1 MAVILVFID
10 GIGIGPP
17 DPEANPFTRAHARW
31 LCAVV
36 GWLPPTGPDAPLFV
50 PVDACLGVPGLPQSA
65 TGQTALL
72 TGINAPRTVGRHING
87 FCTTELAAL
96 LDGQTILSR
105 VRARG
110 GRATFANAYTPSFFE
125 GKHRFP
131 SVTTVATRQAGL
143 RFRTLDDLRA
153 GEAVFQDYTNRM
165 LQEQGYDAPTLE
177 PEEAGRRLARLA
189 AGHEFT
195 LYEYFQTD
203 KAGHDQAMDR
213 GVAILEGL
221 DRLLGALLAHV
232 DLERTLVCVASD
244 HGNLED
250 LRTRRHTTNPVPV
263 LLWGHGREAAAA
275 RLRDL
280 TDIAPAL
287 LEWT

>member
-1 MAVILVFID
+1 MAVVLVFID

-17 DPEANPFTRAHARW
+17 DAEANPFARARARW
-31 LCAVV
+31 LRGVT
-36 GWLPPTGPDAPLFV
+36 GWTPPADGDAPLLL

-72 TGINAPRTVGRHING
+72 TGRNAPEAMGRHING
-87 FCTTELAAL
+87 FCTASLAAL
-96 LDGQTILSR
+96 LDGQTVFSR

-110 GRATFANAYTPSFFE
+110 GRATFANAYTPPFFE
-125 GKHRFP
+125 GKRRFL

-143 RFRTLDDLRA
+143 RFRTLDDLRE
-153 GEAVFQDYTNRM
+153 GEAVFQDYTNR
-165 LQEQGYDAPTLE
+165 LLVEQGYEVPVIG

-189 AGHEFT
+189 AAHDFT

-203 KAGHDQAMDR
+203 KAGHDQDMDR
-213 GVAILEGL
+213 GVGLIEGL
-221 DRLLGALLAHV
+221 DRLLLSLLESA
-232 DLERTLVCVASD
+232 DLDRTLVCVASD

-250 LRTRRHTTNPVPV
+250 LRTRSHTANPVPV
-263 LLWGHGREAAAA
+263 LLWGRGREAVAAC
-275 RLRDL
+275 LRDL
-280 TDIAPAL
+280 TDITPAL

>member
-10 GIGIGPP
+10 GIGIGAP
-17 DPEANPFTRAHARW
+17 DAEANPFARARARW
-31 LCAVV
+31 LRV
-36 GWLPPTGPDAPLFV
+36 GTGWIPPADGGAPLLV
-50 PVDACLGVPGLPQSA
+50 PVDACLGVSGLPQSA

-72 TGINAPRTVGRHING
+72 TGLNAPQAVGRHVNG
-87 FCTTELAAL
+87 FCTTDLARL
-96 LDGQTILSR
+96 LDGHTLFSR

-110 GRATFANAYTPSFFE
+110 GRPTFANAYTPPFFE
-125 GKHRFP
+125 GKRRFL

-143 RFRTLDDLRA
+143 RFRTLDDLRG
-153 GEAVFQDYTNRM
+153 GEAVFQEYTNR
-165 LQEQGYDAPTLE
+165 LLREQGYDVPVIG
-177 PEEAGRRLARLA
+177 PEEAGRRLAHLA
-189 AGHEFT
+189 AEHGFT

-203 KAGHDQAMDR
+203 KAGHAQDMGRAV
-213 GVAILEGL
+213 GIIEGL
-221 DRLLGALLAHV
+221 DRLIRSLLAHV
-232 DLERTLVCVASD
+232 DLEQMLVCVASD

-250 LRTRRHTTNPVPV
+250 LRTKSHTTNPVAV
-263 LLWGHGREAAAA
+263 LLWGRGREAVAA

>member
-17 DPEANPFTRAHARW
+17 DPEANPFARARAQW
-31 LCAVV
+31 LRAVR
-36 GWLPPTGPDAPLFV
+36 GWTPPADGEAPMLV

-72 TGINAPRTVGRHING
+72 TGLNAPGAVGRHVNG
-87 FCTTELAAL
+87 FCTTALARL
-96 LDGQTILSR
+96 LDGHTLFSR
-105 VRARG
+105 VQARG

-125 GKHRFP
+125 GKRRFL
-131 SVTTVATRQAGL
+131 SVTTVATRGAGL
-143 RFRTLDDLRA
+143 RFRTLEDLRR
-153 GEAVFQDYTNRM
+153 GEAVFQDYTNR
-165 LQEQGYDAPTLE
+165 LLREQGYEVPVIS

-189 AGHEFT
+189 AQHAFT

-203 KAGHDQAMDR
+203 KAGHAQDMDWAV
-213 GVAILEGL
+213 GLIEGL
-221 DRLLGALLAHV
+221 DRLMRSLLSQV
-232 DLERTLVCVASD
+232 DLDRTLVCVARD

-250 LRTRRHTTNPVPV
+250 LRTKTHTTNPVPV
-263 LLWGHGREAAAA
+263 LLWGRGRETVAS

>member
-17 DPEANPFTRAHARW
+17 DAAANPFTRARARW
-31 LCAVV
+31 LRPVA
-36 GWLPPTGPDAPLFV
+36 GWTPPADGGAPMLV

-72 TGINAPRTVGRHING
+72 TGLNAPRAVGRHVNG
-87 FCTTELAAL
+87 FCTTDLARL
-96 LDGQTILSR
+96 LAGHTLFSR
-105 VRARG
+105 VQARG
-110 GRATFANAYTPSFFE
+110 GCPTFANAYTPPFFE
-125 GKHRFP
+125 GRRRFL
-131 SVTTVATRQAGL
+131 SVTTVATRGAGL
-143 RFRTLDDLRA
+143 RFRTLEDLRR
-153 GEAVFQDYTNRM
+153 GEAVFQDYTNH
-165 LQEQGYDAPTLE
+165 LLLEQGYEVPVIG
-177 PEEAGRRLARLA
+177 PEEAGRRLAQLA
-189 AGHEFT
+189 AHHAFT

-203 KAGHDQAMDR
+203 KAGHAQDMDWAV
-213 GVAILEGL
+213 GLIEGL
-221 DRLLGALLAHV
+221 DRLVRSLLDHA
-232 DLERTLVCVASD
+232 DLDRTLVCVASD

-250 LRTRRHTTNPVPV
+250 LRTKSHTTNPVPV
-263 LLWGHGREAAAA
+263 LLWGRGREAVAS

>member
-10 GIGIGPP
+10 GIGIGCA
-17 DPEANPFTRAHARW
+17 DADANPFVRADARW
-31 LCAVV
+31 LRTVAA
-36 GWLPPTGPDAPLFV
+36 WAPPADRDAPLLV

-72 TGINAPRTVGRHING
+72 TGLNAPRAVGRHVNG

-96 LDGQTILSR
+96 LDGQSIFSR

-110 GRATFANAYTPSFFE
+110 GRATFANAYTPPFFE
-125 GKHRFP
+125 GKRRFL
-131 SVTTVATRQAGL
+131 SVTTVATRKAGL
-143 RFRTLDDLRA
+143 RFRTLDDLRE
-153 GEAVFQDYTNRM
+153 GQAVFQDYTNRM
-165 LQEQGYDAPTLE
+165 LVEQGYEAPVIG
-177 PEEAGRRLARLA
+177 PEEAGRRLARLSA
-189 AGHEFT
+189 AHDFT

-203 KAGHDQAMDR
+203 KAGHDRDMERAV
-213 GVAILEGL
+213 GLIEGL
-221 DRLLGALLAHV
+221 DRLLRSLVAHV
-232 DLERTLVCVASD
+232 DLARTLVCVASD

-250 LRTRRHTTNPVPV
+250 LRTKSHTANPVPV
-263 LLWGHGREAAAA
+263 LLWGRGRESVAP

-280 TDIAPAL
+280 TDVAPAL